1 MKNFKEL
8 ILELN
13 NNGGVVWHFNVS
25 DISMIRAIFDASYE
39 NKKPVILGAS
49 LGERK
54 FIGIKTLVSIIKS
67 LREEYGAQI
76 YLNADHTHS
85 VDEAREAIDAG
96 FDSVIFDGSS
106 LSFEENI
113 LKTKE
118 VVDYAKQKNPNI
130 VIEGELGYIGAHSE
144 ILSDFPKDVVL
155 DPKNFTKPEEA
166 YEFIEKTGVDL
177 FSPAVGNIHGII
189 VRDGEVLNP
198 HIDINLIKAIK
209 EKTKKPLVLHG
220 GSGIKENE
228 FIEAVKAGINIIHIS
243 TELRAAWRKSI
254 LDSLL
259 VLNQNEVAPYKILE
273 PVYKEIKSIVEKYLN
288 LV

>member
-13 NNGGVVWHFNVS
+13 NNGGVIWHFNVS
-25 DISMIRAIFDASYE
+25 DIAMIRAIFDASYE

-54 FIGIKTLVSIIKS
+54 FIGIKTLVSIVKNF
-67 LREEYGAQI
+67 REEYGAQI

-130 VIEGELGYIGAHSE
+130 VIEGELGYIGTHSE
-144 ILSDFPKDVVL
+144 ILSDFPKDAAL

-177 FSPAVGNIHGII
+177 FSPAIGNIHGII
-189 VRDGEVLNP
+189 VRNGGVLNP